1 MGQLFRTATV
11 SDHRFQ
17 GVLRIQRCFFT
28 VLFQVAGVNVF
39 AARGARSKPIRFLKM
54 RRVFLHPPFNAG
66 FAIRMAAFGDVHNF
80 GLVETNA
87 ARQHFVVLEQLVVV
101 SGHLSEHAPPSGQIQ
116 TILFPF
122 GRQIFDFGLF
132 VGQPLFCH
140 GFFQQLQQQRLQRH
154 ATFGQTIDTQQTV
167 LPRDKLGVVAGLA
180 QFRQQT
186 HGGRRQGQLSFGFQL
201 VQQHTSCVCVDFV
214 VPQS

>member
-1 MGQLFRTATV
+1 M
-11 SDHRFQ
+11 
-17 GVLRIQRCFFT
+17 
-28 VLFQVAGVNVF
+28 
-39 AARGARSKPIRFLKM
+39 RS
-54 RRVFLHPPFNAG
+54 VFLHPTFNAG
-66 FAIRMAAFGDVHNF
+66 FAIRMPTLGNRHHF
-80 GLVETNA
+80 GLVQTNA
-87 ARQHFVVLEQLVVV
+87 ARQHFIVLERLVVV
-101 SGHLSEHAPPSGQIQ
+101 GGHLIEHAPPFGQIQ

-132 VGQPLFCH
+132 VVQALFSH
-140 GFFQQLQQQRLQRH
+140 GFLQQFQQQRLQRH
-154 ATFGQTIDTQQTV
+154 SAFGHTIDTQQAV
-167 LPRDKLGVVAGLA
+167 LPRHKLGVVAGLA